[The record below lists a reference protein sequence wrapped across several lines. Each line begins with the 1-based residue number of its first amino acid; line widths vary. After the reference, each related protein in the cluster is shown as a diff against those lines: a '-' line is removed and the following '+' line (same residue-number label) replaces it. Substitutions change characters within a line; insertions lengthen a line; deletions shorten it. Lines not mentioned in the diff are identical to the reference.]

1 MTCLSDPPVCQD
13 RKVITGLCRLLE
25 IGKKLRRGLHPVDV
39 LANHVI
45 IAKII
50 NLGLTLD
57 DMAKVRMRKVAARL
71 EVDFDPV
78 SCVARKRKNLEAIV
92 ALSMKNPEI
101 RRNQSE
107 LRLSILKI
115 AP

>member
-1 MTCLSDPPVCQD
+1 MYLFTFYKERRFYSSCLFT
-13 RKVITGLCRLLE
+13 IFFF
-25 IGKKLRRGLHPVDV
+25 
-39 LANHVI
+39 A
-45 IAKII
+45 
-50 NLGLTLD
+50 GLTLD
-57 DMAKVRMRKVAARL
+57 DMAKVRMRTVAARL

-78 SCVARKRKNLEAIV
+78 SCVARKRKNLEVIV

-115 AP
+115 APGDP